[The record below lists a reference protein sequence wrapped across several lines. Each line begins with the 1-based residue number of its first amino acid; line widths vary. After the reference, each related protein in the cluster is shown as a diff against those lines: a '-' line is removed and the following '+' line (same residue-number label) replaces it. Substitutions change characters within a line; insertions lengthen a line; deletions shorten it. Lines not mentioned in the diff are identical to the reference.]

1 MVAPPGAA
9 GADSGHALAGYHI
22 RKGIVS
28 NNTPAGVKLD
38 VPSAWAPVIADFD
51 THQRMSGAAVRA
63 RYLYRAHLAQLARA
77 AVGGPFDQT
86 KASLQT
92 FLMSFDNW
100 APSTLRSHRNTY
112 VIFYDWALDEGLV
125 DANPARKLPKV
136 RHTEPKPRP
145 ASDGQYLAALTGA
158 DPRLQLMVHLAND
171 LGLRATEIAHIHIG
185 RDLRELGGRLLL
197 TVHGKGGKDRTLPVP
212 GLLGA
217 MLSQLPR
224 DWAFP
229 SDRHPSG
236 HLSAPYISKLLSRAM
251 PEATGHMLRHRF
263 ASSTYQQEGDLLLV
277 SQLLGHSNVAVTQGY
292 VLADNMARMAAA
304 VDRHA
309 RPFGMTG

>member
-1 MVAPPGAA
+1 M
-9 GADSGHALAGYHI
+9 
-22 RKGIVS
+22 S

-51 THQRMSGAAVRA
+51 TDQRMSGAAVRA
-63 RYLYRAHLAQLARA
+63 RYLYRAHLGQLARA
-77 AVGGPFDQT
+77 VDVAPFEMSKGTLRD
-86 KASLQT
+86 
-92 FLMSFDNW
+92 FLMSFEHW
-100 APSTLRSHRNTY
+100 SASTLRSHRNTY
-112 VIFYDWALDEGLV
+112 VIFYDWAQREGHMTV
-125 DANPARKLPKV
+125 NPARQLPKV
-136 RHTEPKPRP
+136 KHTEPKPRP
-145 ASDGQYLAALTGA
+145 ASDGQYLQALTGA

-171 LGLRATEIAHIHIG
+171 LGLRATEIAHIHTG

-212 GLLGA
+212 ALLGA
-217 MLSQLPR
+217 LLSALPR

-236 HLSAPYISKLLSRAM
+236 HLTAPYVSKLLSRAM

-263 ASSTYQQEGDLLLV
+263 ASSTYAQKRDLLVV
-277 SQLLGHSNVAVTQGY
+277 SQMLGHSNVAITQGY
-292 VLADNMARMAAA
+292 VLADNMAQMAEAI
-304 VDRHA
+304 DTHA